1 MRVGDVMAVTA
12 RQVYDLALV
21 HIDEVMDSGKIAPR
35 QPKYYEA
42 RAKSLITVLQTELL
56 PQGTEPVI
64 ITDLNQEISLPDR
77 VALLVLP
84 YGLAAHLLMVDD
96 MEIASFLN
104 ARYEELKN
112 KLPSKIMPI
121 EDVYYTLGGML

>member
-1 MRVGDVMAVTA
+1 MAVTA